1 MTHRGGSPLA
11 PPALFV
17 FFSHH
22 QMHRLDPLDLGCF
35 QKSLLLLDH
44 LHPLAVPNFEHTP
57 CITHFC
63 GNALHYPLA
72 VKTLTIL
79 SCLLDTC
86 HATCLDTQHAKP
98 TLQSPLHRHLL
109 FRLPKTTPAPPAW
122 PPAVAGW
129 QNLAAFRR
137 EQKWQCKFS
146 SSAYLQF
153 SRQLRLFCA

>member
-1 MTHRGGSPLA
+1 MTHRGGNPLA
-11 PPALFV
+11 HPALFV

-72 VKTLTIL
+72 VNTLTIL
-79 SCLLDTC
+79 SCLWDTNL
-86 HATCLDTQHAKP
+86 ARCLDTPHAKA
-98 TLQSPLHRHLL
+98 TLQSPIHHHLL

-129 QNLAAFRR
+129 QNLAAFCRG
-137 EQKWQCKFS
+137 QKWP
-146 SSAYLQF
+146 
-153 SRQLRLFCA
+153 